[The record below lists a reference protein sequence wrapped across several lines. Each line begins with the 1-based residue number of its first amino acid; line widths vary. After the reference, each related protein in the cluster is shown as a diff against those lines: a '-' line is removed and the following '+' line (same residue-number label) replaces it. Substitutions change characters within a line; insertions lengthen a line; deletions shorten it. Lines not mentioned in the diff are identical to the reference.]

1 MTGQNQIGSHLKQ
14 AQPIDTIVATCEAC
28 GFQLYHSAYEDVGV
42 LPNLAGELIEVRSK
56 THNERTGH
64 DALDIAVTKTP
75 KHVDE
80 VDAQLTV
87 GESE

>member
-1 MTGQNQIGSHLKQ
+1 MSGQNPTGSKLKQ
-14 AQPIDTIVATCEAC
+14 VQPIDTIVARCEAC
-28 GFQLYHSAYEDVGV
+28 DFQLYHSAYEDVGV
-42 LPNLAGELIEVRSK
+42 LPNLAGELIEARSE

-75 KHVDE
+75 KRVDE
-80 VDAQLTV
+80 LDAQLTV